1 MVLAGHHS
9 DCRCS
14 EIYKSRYVTKR
25 AEQLPQKLKTE
36 AATITA
42 VVVPAALIIEPI
54 DRDKMNCAR
63 NTILKIT
70 TTKIGWISRNA
81 LFLIIFMY
89 GCMNQINDLIFFC
102 LFLTNLLTI
111 PTSVPIPRMRPASAF
126 SWDDLVLSSSE
137 Y

>member
-81 LFLIIFMY
+81 LFFNNIHVWMY
-89 GCMNQINDLIFFC
+89 EPNQWSHFFC

>member
-1 MVLAGHHS
+1 MVLADGHHL

-63 NTILKIT
+63 NTILESKKIR
-70 TTKIGWISRNA
+70 KIQNIHT
-81 LFLIIFMY
+81 M
-89 GCMNQINDLIFFC
+89 
-102 LFLTNLLTI
+102 
-111 PTSVPIPRMRPASAF
+111 
-126 SWDDLVLSSSE
+126 
-137 Y
+137 

>member
-1 MVLAGHHS
+1 MDNELINATEKNNIDMVQCLKKDLVYYMVLAGFHS

-70 TTKIGWISRNA
+70 TTKIG
-81 LFLIIFMY
+81 
-89 GCMNQINDLIFFC
+89 
-102 LFLTNLLTI
+102 
-111 PTSVPIPRMRPASAF
+111 
-126 SWDDLVLSSSE
+126 
-137 Y
+137 

>member
-1 MVLAGHHS
+1 MVLAGFHS

-70 TTKIGWISRNA
+70 TTKIGLISRNA
-81 LFLIIFMY
+81 
-89 GCMNQINDLIFFC
+89 QFF
-102 LFLTNLLTI
+102 
-111 PTSVPIPRMRPASAF
+111 
-126 SWDDLVLSSSE
+126 
-137 Y
+137 